1 MPAFAA
7 LRVPAYRRLL
17 LAITVMEI
25 GLFAFET
32 ALYWTVLEETGSA
45 ARVSLLFTG
54 LVVPAL
60 LLTIPV
66 GVLVDR
72 SGPKGI
78 LLWGSVA
85 AAAVMGLAAFAAGSG
100 RLGFELALL
109 LAIAEGVFF
118 GCYAVPAQ
126 VIAGRVVDR
135 SLIASAVGMSALP
148 AGIGAIVGGAL
159 GGALLEVGGPAPT
172 FVVACVGLGLSAVT
186 IVGLPN
192 LPGLETSGG
201 MALSDLRSAARWLR
215 ESSVASAVVLLSA
228 VAGLFVM
235 SRFGLLPVVVRD
247 VLAAGPGALGLLT
260 TAGGIGTLAGT
271 FGTEVLGRRLGRG
284 RALLAALGLTGL
296 GLAALGLTPLV
307 PAAAALAAVIAA
319 STIVWQLTTA
329 TVLQLLAP
337 PRMRGRVLA
346 LNDVVRLGLVPVG
359 SLAAGIVVDQVG
371 VATVLVVYGGLT
383 VVAVAVT
390 AVASRSL
397 RAGQTWEVEGVA
409 EPAVSGATRG

>member
-32 ALYWTVLEETGSA
+32 ALYWTVLDETGSA

-72 SGPKGI
+72 IGPKGI
-78 LLWGSVA
+78 LVWGSAA

-148 AGIGAIVGGAL
+148 AGIRASGRARPVRRYSRMNRSKRASSTKPSRSYIGR
-159 GGALLEVGGPAPT
+159 PIT
-172 FVVACVGLGLSAVT
+172 DAV
-186 IVGLPN
+186 
-192 LPGLETSGG
+192 
-201 MALSDLRSAARWLR
+201 
-215 ESSVASAVVLLSA
+215 SVA
-228 VAGLFVM
+228 AG
-235 SRFGLLPVVVRD
+235 
-247 VLAAGPGALGLLT
+247 
-260 TAGGIGTLAGT
+260 
-271 FGTEVLGRRLGRG
+271 
-284 RALLAALGLTGL
+284 
-296 GLAALGLTPLV
+296 
-307 PAAAALAAVIAA
+307 
-319 STIVWQLTTA
+319 
-329 TVLQLLAP
+329 
-337 PRMRGRVLA
+337 
-346 LNDVVRLGLVPVG
+346 
-359 SLAAGIVVDQVG
+359 
-371 VATVLVVYGGLT
+371 
-383 VVAVAVT
+383 
-390 AVASRSL
+390 
-397 RAGQTWEVEGVA
+397 
-409 EPAVSGATRG
+409 